1 MRRTIR
7 WAVAVL
13 LLGLVALTLV
23 ALVLTRG
30 STGSSLLGTKR
41 HAGKSAASASPVDE
55 TPLTRARN
63 LAPFATTDREQS
75 LAAEA
80 LRLADHEVDLEFAQ
94 ALRDAANA
102 PPPETASADQ
112 MEHRVKTAQARVDA
126 DQAAIARLT
135 RLSKQARG
143 AAQARNQSQV
153 ELAKAQLSLDQDE
166 LADAH
171 RDLMRSGG
179 DEEAQLQ
186 QLLNEHEKSQT
197 HESESDASSGAAAGA
212 SANSGTAGGPSPA
225 ENPRSLLA
233 RLGAW
238 EAARNEER
246 MLAAARAAATAKADA
261 LSRTHNSLERKVQA
275 EQAGTPAA
283 SAANEGAAVTASAL
297 TSVEQLSRDQQDLAS
312 FDRRIETAQEL
323 ADVYGRW
330 LAAAQVDAQA
340 KLHRLIRS
348 IFWVLLFLFL
358 AVVADLLISRL
369 FSGLSLD
376 RKRLHTVRS
385 VLHFTTR
392 AIATVLI
399 LIVIFGPPRQLG
411 TIIALAGAGLTVALK
426 DFIVGFLGWFVL
438 MGRNGMRPGD
448 WVEINGVQGKVLE
461 VGLLFTVI
469 LETGN
474 WTDAGHP
481 TGRRVT
487 FINGFAI
494 EGHYFNFTTTGQWLW
509 DEVQIGLPVGVDPH
523 PVLDALQK
531 VATKETA
538 ETAKHAEQDWKR
550 VMAAS
555 GMGAFSA
562 APVITVRPTDTG
574 LNVVVRYI
582 ARADEREELRLR
594 LYRAAFDMLLD
605 GKALAAA
612 PPVSAPRPELA

>member
-13 LLGLVALTLV
+13 LLGLVALTFV
-23 ALVLTRG
+23 ALVLTRS
-30 STGSSLLGTKR
+30 STGASLLGGKR
-41 HAGKSAASASPVDE
+41 QKGEAAASTGPVDE
-55 TPLTRARN
+55 RPLAEARN
-63 LAPFATTDREQS
+63 LAPFARTDQEES

-102 PPPETASADQ
+102 PPPATASASRLED
-112 MEHRVKTAQARVDA
+112 RVKTAQARVDA
-126 DQAAIARLT
+126 DQAAVANFT

-143 AAQARNQSQV
+143 AAQARDQAQL
-153 ELAKAQLSLDQDE
+153 ELAQAQLSLDQDE

-171 RDLMRSGG
+171 RDLTRSGG

-197 HESESDASSGAAAGA
+197 HESESGGGSGAATETGGNNGA
-212 SANSGTAGGPSPA
+212 TGATSATGSS
-225 ENPRSLLA
+225 RSLLA
-233 RLGAW
+233 RLETW
-238 EAARNEER
+238 EAARNEEQ
-246 MLAAARAAATAKADA
+246 MLASARAAALAKSTS
-261 LSRTHNSLERKVQA
+261 LSRTHNALESKVQG
-275 EQAGTPAA
+275 EQAGTPAP
-283 SAANEGAAVTASAL
+283 GAASMGAAATASAL
-297 TSVEQLSRDQQDLAS
+297 SSVEQLRRDQQDLAS
-312 FDRRIETAQEL
+312 FDKRIETAQEL
-323 ADVYGRW
+323 ADVYARW
-330 LAAAQVDAQA
+330 LAAAQADAQA

-358 AVVADLLISRL
+358 AMAAELLIARL

-399 LIVIFGPPRQLG
+399 LILIFGPPRQLG
-411 TIIALAGAGLTVALK
+411 TILALAGAGLTVALK

-509 DEVQIGLPVGVDPH
+509 DEVEIGLPLGVDPH
-523 PVLDALQK
+523 PVLDALLK
-531 VATKETA
+531 VATKET
-538 ETAKHAEQDWKR
+538 EENAKYAEQDWKR
-550 VMAAS
+550 LMAAS

-574 LNVVVRYI
+574 LNIVVRYI

-612 PPVSAPRPELA
+612 PAAAPRPEPA

>member
-7 WAVAVL
+7 WAFAVL
-13 LLGLVALTLV
+13 LLVLAGLTLA
-23 ALVLTRG
+23 ALFLTRAP
-30 STGSSLLGTKR
+30 TGSSLLGARRRPGTQ
-41 HAGKSAASASPVDE
+41 ASTSPVDE
-55 TPLTRARN
+55 TSLKRAHN
-63 LAPFATTDREQS
+63 LAPYATTEQEQS

-80 LRLADHEVDLEFAQ
+80 LQLADQEVDLEFAQ
-94 ALRDAANA
+94 ELREAATA
-102 PPPETASADQ
+102 PPPQTAATGRL
-112 MEHRVKTAQARVDA
+112 ELRVKNAQTHVDA
-126 DQAAIARLT
+126 DQASIARLT
-135 RLSKQARG
+135 LLSKQARG
-143 AAQARNQSQV
+143 AAQTRALAQI

-171 RDLMRSGG
+171 RDLQRSGG
-179 DEEAQLQ
+179 DQEAQIR

-197 HESESDASSGAAAGA
+197 HESENGGGSGGAAGA
-212 SANSGTAGGPSPA
+212 SGGATVAASPA
-225 ENPRSLLA
+225 PNARSLLA
-233 RLGAW
+233 RLSAW
-238 EAARNEER
+238 ETARGQEQ
-246 MLAAARAAATAKADA
+246 MLAAARGAALAKVTS
-261 LSRTHNSLERKVQA
+261 LSGAHNSLESKVQA

-283 SAANEGAAVTASAL
+283 GAANEGAAATASAL
-297 TSVEQLSRDQQDLAS
+297 KSVEQLRSDQEKLTS
-312 FDRRIETAQEL
+312 FDKRIETAQEL
-323 ADVYGRW
+323 ADVYGQW

-369 FSGLSLD
+369 FWGLTFD

-392 AIATVLI
+392 AIAAVLI
-399 LIVIFGPPRQLG
+399 LIVIFGPPQQLG
-411 TIIALAGAGLTVALK
+411 TMLALAGAGLTVALK

-438 MGRNGMRPGD
+438 IGRNGMRAGD

-461 VGLLFTVI
+461 VGLLYTVI

-487 FINGFAI
+487 FINSFAI

-509 DEVQIGLPVGVDPH
+509 DEVQVGLPVGVDPH

-531 VATKETA
+531 VATKET
-538 ETAKHAEQDWKR
+538 EENAKQAEQDWKR
-550 VMAAS
+550 LMAAS
-555 GMGAFSA
+555 GMAAFSA

-582 ARADEREELRLR
+582 AQADEREELRLR
-594 LYRAAFDMLLD
+594 LYRAAFEMLLD
-605 GKALAAA
+605 GKALAAPRRA
-612 PPVSAPRPELA
+612 PAPHSEPA

>member
-13 LLGLVALTLV
+13 LLVLGSLTLAV
-23 ALVLTRG
+23 LFLTRAP
-30 STGSSLLGTKR
+30 TGSSLLGGKLR
-41 HAGKSAASASPVDE
+41 AGTASSTGPVDE
-55 TPLTRARN
+55 TPLKRARN
-63 LAPFATTDREQS
+63 LAPFAATEQEQS

-80 LRLADHEVDLEFAQ
+80 LQLADQEVDLEFAQ
-94 ALRDAANA
+94 ALRDAANS
-102 PPPETASADQ
+102 PPPQTAADGSL
-112 MEHRVKTAQARVDA
+112 ELRVNDAQSRVDA
-126 DQAAIARLT
+126 DQASIARLT
-135 RLSKQARG
+135 QLSKQARG
-143 AAQARNQSQV
+143 AAQTRALAQL

-171 RDLMRSGG
+171 RDLQRSGG
-179 DEEAQLQ
+179 DQEAQLQ

-197 HESESDASSGAAAGA
+197 HESENGGAAGA
-212 SANSGTAGGPSPA
+212 GGGTTNASSPA
-225 ENPRSLLA
+225 PNPRSLLA
-233 RLGAW
+233 RLSAW
-238 EAARNEER
+238 EAARSEEQ
-246 MLAAARAAATAKADA
+246 MLAAARGAALVKAA
-261 LSRTHNSLERKVQA
+261 SLSKAHNSLESKVQA

-283 SAANEGAAVTASAL
+283 GAANESAAATASAI
-297 TSVEQLSRDQQDLAS
+297 TSVEQLRRDQQNLSS
-312 FDRRIETAQEL
+312 FDKRIETAQEL
-323 ADVYGRW
+323 ADVYGQW

-358 AVVADLLISRL
+358 AVVGDLLISHL
-369 FSGLSLD
+369 FWGLSFD

-392 AIATVLI
+392 AVATVLI

-411 TIIALAGAGLTVALK
+411 TMLALAGAGLTVALK
-426 DFIVGFLGWFVL
+426 DFIVAFLGWFVL
-438 MGRNGMRPGD
+438 MGRNGMRAGD

-487 FINGFAI
+487 FINSFAI

-509 DEVQIGLPVGVDPH
+509 DEVQVGLPLGVDPH
-523 PVLDALQK
+523 PVLDALQR
-531 VATKETA
+531 VATKET
-538 ETAKHAEQDWKR
+538 EENAKQAEQDWKR

-555 GMGAFSA
+555 GMGAFTA
-562 APVITVRPTDTG
+562 APVITVRPTDNG

-594 LYRAAFDMLLD
+594 LYRAAFDMLLT
-605 GKALAAA
+605 GKALAPPHLA
-612 PPVSAPRPELA
+612 PAPHSEPA

>member
-1 MRRTIR
+1 MRKTIR

-13 LLGLVALTLV
+13 LLGLVALTIV
-23 ALVLTRG
+23 ALVLTRVPT
-30 STGSSLLGTKR
+30 STSLLGTR
-41 HAGKSAASASPVDE
+41 GRGAKSAAPAGPVDE
-55 TPLTRARN
+55 TPLTRARD
-63 LAPFATTDREQS
+63 LAPFADTAQEQS
-75 LAAEA
+75 LSAEA

-94 ALRDAANA
+94 ALRDAAGE
-102 PPPETASADQ
+102 PPPKTAAVAHLD
-112 MEHRVKTAQARVDA
+112 RRLKDAQARVNA

-135 RLSKQARG
+135 RLSKQSRG
-143 AAQARNQSQV
+143 AAQGRAQAQL

-197 HESESDASSGAAAGA
+197 HASSSGPGASGGESSGAP
-212 SANSGTAGGPSPA
+212 STAGNEGNS
-225 ENPRSLLA
+225 RSLLA

-238 EAARNEER
+238 ENARKEEQ
-246 MLAAARAAATAKADA
+246 MLAAGRSAALAQSAALSGTHNALESKLQAEQASAPAAGAGNAGAAATATA
-261 LSRTHNSLERKVQA
+261 LS
-275 EQAGTPAA
+275 
-283 SAANEGAAVTASAL
+283 
-297 TSVEQLSRDQQDLAS
+297 SVRQLSQDQQDLAS
-312 FDRRIETAQEL
+312 YDKRIETAQEL

-330 LAAAQVDAQA
+330 LAAAQVGAEA
-340 KLHRLIRS
+340 ALHRLFRS
-348 IFWVLLFLFL
+348 ILWVLLLLFL
-358 AVVADLLISRL
+358 AVAADLLISRL
-369 FSGLSLD
+369 FSSLTFD
-376 RKRLHTVRS
+376 RKRLHTIRS

-392 AIATVLI
+392 AIAAVLI

-438 MGRNGMRPGD
+438 MGQNGMRPGD

-481 TGRRVT
+481 TGRKVT
-487 FINGFAI
+487 FINSFAI

-509 DEVQIGLPVGVDPH
+509 DEVQVGLPVGVDPY
-523 PVLDALQK
+523 PMLDTLQR
-531 VATKETA
+531 VATMET
-538 ETAKHAEQDWKR
+538 EENAKLAEQDWKR

-555 GMGAFSA
+555 GLGAFSA

-594 LYRAAFDMLLD
+594 LYRAAFEMLLG
-605 GKALAAA
+605 GKGLTPAAQAA
-612 PPVSAPRPELA
+612 PATDPEPA